1 MTEKAIIEILE
12 LFFESLSDEA
22 QLKIATSIRNR
33 VNDKRVSQDSRAVLY
48 EVSQKV
54 LGNRKKDVD
63 FNRYD

>member
-12 LFFESLSDEA
+12 LFFESLSDEV

-33 VNDKRVSQDSRAVLY
+33 VNDKRVSQDSRAELY

-54 LGNRKKDVD
+54 LGTRKKDVD
-63 FNRYD
+63 FNR